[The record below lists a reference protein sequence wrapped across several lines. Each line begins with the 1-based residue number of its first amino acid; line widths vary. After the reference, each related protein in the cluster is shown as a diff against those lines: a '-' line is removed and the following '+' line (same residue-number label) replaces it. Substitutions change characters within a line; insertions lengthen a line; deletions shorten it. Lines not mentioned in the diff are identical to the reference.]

1 MANQILTER
10 DTATKNQSHTEDSDT
25 TVVGRDFQGNKI
37 VGEKQEEN
45 YIEHIFRQ

>member
-10 DTATKNQSHTEDSDT
+10 DTATKSHTEDSDT
-25 TVVGRDFQGNKI
+25 TVVVRDFQGNKI
-37 VGEKQEEN
+37 GGEKQEEN